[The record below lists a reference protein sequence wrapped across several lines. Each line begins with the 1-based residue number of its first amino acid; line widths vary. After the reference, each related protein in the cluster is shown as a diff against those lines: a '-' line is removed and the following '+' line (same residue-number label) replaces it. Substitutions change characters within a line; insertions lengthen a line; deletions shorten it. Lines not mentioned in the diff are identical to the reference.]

1 MTFIAIFSKP
11 KVRNKQHNFNIL
23 NDIYTTAA
31 NDDVYDTLFYLWSTT
46 TMTFH
51 ISPKVCYAH
60 LLVPGVLIYIAFLT
74 LLSSPATAAAKA
86 LTATSATASLTINQS
101 VNGLA
106 PTTDWEFSGLPTGVF
121 TITASGGTQT
131 LTVEPGDYTLAVTPK
146 AGYTLEVDCGNG
158 ATTDNAVTLSLQDGD
173 EVSCTFAATAQPATI
188 RIVNQVGPVT
198 PADPWQFTGPTGAF
212 ETPAVGGSV
221 DFAPLRW
228 RQAQK
233 PRLLMS
239 SWQPIR

>member
-1 MTFIAIFSKP
+1 
-11 KVRNKQHNFNIL
+11 
-23 NDIYTTAA
+23 
-31 NDDVYDTLFYLWSTT
+31 
-46 TMTFH
+46 MTFH

-60 LLVPGVLIYIAFLT
+60 LLVPGVLLYIAFLT
-74 LLSSPATAAAKA
+74 LLSSPTTAAAKA
-86 LTATSATASLTINQS
+86 LTATSATASLTVHQT